1 MKFKKEHL
9 DEQLHR
15 VVKLYLKKH
24 KYSPESFLDVADSLF
39 QVVETMK
46 KDAALM
52 SSNDEKKH

>member
-1 MKFKKEHL
+1 MRFTREFL
-9 DEQLHR
+9 DEQLNR

-24 KYSPESFLDVADSLF
+24 KYTPESFLDVADSLF

-46 KDAALM
+46 KDAAMM